1 MCRKRNFI
9 FGSIA
14 LVALGVIAFSC
25 ATVNQIF
32 GSPQLA
38 VSGVSI
44 KSLDLEGITFN
55 MDYSISNPY
64 PVGFSI
70 KSVAAD
76 VMYDTTKFTSLSAD
90 EGVKVASG
98 GTQKNALSFK
108 IPYETI
114 ISMAKNGISGKTAL
128 PFSISGNAAL
138 DLSAVSFLE
147 NQSLTIPFTKSFD
160 VPVFKPSLSVSNV
173 ALQKPTLTELKDAFI
188 GGGMGATKALSV
200 ATAIISGN
208 SVVDT
213 IFDGVN
219 LDMNLNFDVNVG
231 SEGSAPWK
239 YVLEKCSLQTASG
252 ALANV
257 TAQGTNTISSNGTIP
272 ITAKLNTMQAGKFIA
287 QLLNKS
293 GTNPVFTIDSGLS
306 FTDLPSYAQNLP
318 LSYSK
323 EIPLSSIT
331 TKK

>member
-1 MCRKRNFI
+1 MA
-9 FGSIA
+9 A
-14 LVALGVIAFSC
+14 LCAIVFSC
-25 ATVNQIF
+25 ATVGQIF
-32 GSPQLA
+32 GTSSPQLA

-44 KSLDLEGITFN
+44 KSLDLEGIIFN

-76 VMYDTTKFTSLSAD
+76 VIYDATKFTSLSAD
-90 EGVKVASG
+90 EGVTVASG

-108 IPYETI
+108 VPYETI
-114 ISMAKNGISGKTAL
+114 ISMAKNGTSGRTSL
-128 PFSISGNAAL
+128 PFSVSGNAAL

-147 NQSLTIPFTKSFD
+147 NKSLTIPFSKSFD
-160 VPVFKPSLSVSNV
+160 VPVFKPSLSVSDV
-173 ALQKPTLTELKDAFI
+173 SLQKPTLAELKDALV
-188 GGGMGATKALSV
+188 GGGMTATKALSI

-213 IFDGVN
+213 IFEGVN
-219 LDMNLNFDVNVG
+219 LDMDLNFNVNVS

-252 ALANV
+252 ALADV
-257 TAQGTNTISSNGTIP
+257 HAAGTNTISSNGTIP
-272 ITAKLNTMQAGKFIA
+272 MTAKLNTLQAGKFIV

-293 GTNPVFTIDSGLS
+293 GANPVFTIDSGLS
-306 FTDLPSYAQNLP
+306 FTELPSYAQNLP
-318 LSYSK
+318 LSYSR
-323 EIPLSSIT
+323 EIPLSSVT
-331 TKK
+331 AK